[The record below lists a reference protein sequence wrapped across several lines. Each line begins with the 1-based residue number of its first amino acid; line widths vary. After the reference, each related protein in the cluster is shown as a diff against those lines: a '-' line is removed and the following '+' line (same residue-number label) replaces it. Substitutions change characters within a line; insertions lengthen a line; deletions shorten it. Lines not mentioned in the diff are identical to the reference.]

1 MENGWRV
8 RKGTG
13 CLWDDEAASLRAMEL
28 KVHMLPRPVVGKDY
42 RVNGN
47 LTILLFR
54 EYYSPQLLYIKGMDG
69 VWESVMVASS

>member
-1 MENGWRV
+1 
-8 RKGTG
+8 
-13 CLWDDEAASLRAMEL
+13 MEL

-54 EYYSPQLLYIKGMDG
+54 EYYSPQLLYIKRMDG